1 MYILSRRSAVIG
13 ACAAIAL
20 PSVVR
25 AAISGPEYIGVWQA
39 INLATGVTSEL
50 ERQTPRMRVR
60 SKGLGGIFLGK
71 AEGFAEISGAASP
84 VRFRST
90 DRIGFIMRVASQ
102 REDPRNVIQF
112 MHVLPNKATRRMGHS
127 EFHALGSGYKED
139 PGTGSVAYNLKKYGS
154 DFFLITPS
162 GTLAA
167 GEYVLSFNAV
177 ADGFFFGID
186 A

>member
-1 MYILSRRSAVIG
+1 MLSRRSAVLG

-20 PSVVR
+20 PSIVR

-39 INLATGVTSEL
+39 VNLATGTMREL
-50 ERQTPRMRVR
+50 ERQTPRMRLR
-60 SKGLGGIFLGK
+60 SKGLGGMFLGK
-71 AEGFAEISGAASP
+71 AEGFGEVSGAASP

-102 REDPRNVIQF
+102 REDPHNVIQF
-112 MHVLPNKATRRMGHS
+112 MHVLPNKGTRRMGHS
-127 EFHALGSGYKED
+127 EYHALGSGYKED
-139 PGTGSVAYNLKKYGS
+139 PDTGAVAYNVKKHGS